1 MGQKR
6 KRNNMEDEIYD
17 DLEFQFD
24 KFREDVIV
32 LLQCDY
38 DLSLEDSEEVFKRFI
53 NEKYD
58 DN

>member
-1 MGQKR
+1 
-6 KRNNMEDEIYD
+6 MEDYIYD

-24 KFREDVIV
+24 KFREDVLV